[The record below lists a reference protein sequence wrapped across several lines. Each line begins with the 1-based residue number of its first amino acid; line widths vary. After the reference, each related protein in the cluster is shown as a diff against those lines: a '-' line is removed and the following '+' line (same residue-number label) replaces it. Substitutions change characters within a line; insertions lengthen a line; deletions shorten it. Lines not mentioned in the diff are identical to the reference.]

1 MERGKGKRIK
11 NDGDNKGR
19 GRRDQTKKL
28 GNKRVNRE
36 R

>member
-11 NDGDNKGR
+11 NDGDNKER